1 MAAGWT
7 LVLLVLGIRE
17 VNNYTGKQTAK
28 VILLT
33 LFTLL
38 ILALII
44 FILYILW
51 AQVFKFF
58 GEIFGEV
65 VYRLG

>member
-1 MAAGWT
+1 MLA
-7 LVLLVLGIRE
+7 VLGIRE
-17 VNNYTGKQTAK
+17 VNNYTARETTK

-33 LFTLL
+33 LFTVL
-38 ILALII
+38 IMALMI

-65 VYRLG
+65 VYRFG